1 MVNLTEFIAY
11 TAGVDAATEHIFT
24 KVTPEKVIFNNPATV
39 VFWADGTKT
48 VVKVQNDEPFD
59 KEKGFAMAF
68 IKKFFGNTGRYNE
81 LLKKFCGDS

>member
-24 KVTPEKVIFNNPATV
+24 GVRPERVIFSDPATV

-48 VVKVQNDEPFD
+48 VVKVQNGEPFD

-68 IKKFFGNTGRYNE
+68 IKKFFGNKGRYNE